1 MESNRKI
8 TVCHIISGDLWAGAE
23 AQAFTMMSALHEVPD
38 VELSAIVLNHGKLAR
53 RLKECSIPV
62 TVIDESKY
70 SFLQIVK
77 IATEL
82 LSSRGARIVHS
93 HRYKE
98 NIIAALIKK
107 REEVEFLVQTVHGVQ
122 ERFNGIKSLKVAV
135 YGRLNQYFTR
145 KYFDKIL
152 PVSKDISNRL
162 LGIYG
167 ADKITNVPNA
177 IDIERVKPS
186 SEPAT
191 VKEHLGINPNE
202 IVIGTVGRMV
212 PIKGLE
218 IFLKV
223 AKQIL
228 SARGD
233 VRFVLVG
240 DGPETERLKK
250 LAGEEGISERVMF
263 TGFRDDVLDLTN
275 SFDIFMMT
283 SWHEGIPVALL
294 EAMALSKPTV
304 ATRVGGI
311 GEVIEDNKSG
321 CLAEAGNVVELASAT
336 SKLLES
342 RELRVNIGRQAF
354 ARVSSEFSTTIQRE
368 RLANIYRLLCK

>member
-167 ADKITNVPNA
+167 A
-177 IDIERVKPS
+177 
-186 SEPAT
+186 
-191 VKEHLGINPNE
+191 
-202 IVIGTVGRMV
+202 
-212 PIKGLE
+212 
-218 IFLKV
+218 
-223 AKQIL
+223 
-228 SARGD
+228 
-233 VRFVLVG
+233 
-240 DGPETERLKK
+240 
-250 LAGEEGISERVMF
+250 
-263 TGFRDDVLDLTN
+263 
-275 SFDIFMMT
+275 
-283 SWHEGIPVALL
+283 
-294 EAMALSKPTV
+294 
-304 ATRVGGI
+304 
-311 GEVIEDNKSG
+311 
-321 CLAEAGNVVELASAT
+321 
-336 SKLLES
+336 
-342 RELRVNIGRQAF
+342 
-354 ARVSSEFSTTIQRE
+354 
-368 RLANIYRLLCK
+368 